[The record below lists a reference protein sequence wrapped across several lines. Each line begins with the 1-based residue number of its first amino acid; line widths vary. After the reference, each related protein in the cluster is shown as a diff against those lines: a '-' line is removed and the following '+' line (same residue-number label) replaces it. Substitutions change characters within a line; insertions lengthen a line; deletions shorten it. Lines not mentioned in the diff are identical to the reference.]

1 MARFTFDRSFFIPA
15 GAVKFADKQSDA
27 VAYAFEQ
34 AGRPCVKVFF
44 GKQAK
49 PVGYH
54 SFKTAAAREAAVV
67 RYFEGRRATVAAKA
81 GYKADR
87 LVKNT
92 LVVGD
97 ILSASWGYEQTNVDF
112 YEVTEVAGQHVIIRK
127 IGADS
132 QDTGWAQGRCVP
144 QSGVFVGE
152 PMRKLVQYGNQVKV
166 RHTTASKWNT
176 STVAGVPV
184 GPALHF
190 SSYH

>member
-1 MARFTFDRSFFIPA
+1 MARFTFDRSFYIPA
-15 GAVKFADKQSDA
+15 GAVKVADKASDA
-27 VAYAFEQ
+27 VAYIFEQ
-34 AGRPCVKVFF
+34 AGRPCAKVFF

-54 SFKTAAAREAAVV
+54 SFKTAAQRETSVI
-67 RYFEGRRATVAAKA
+67 RYFEGRRATLAAKS
-81 GYKADR
+81 GYKANR
-87 LVKNT
+87 LVKNA

-112 YEVTEVAGQHVIIRK
+112 YEVTEIAGQHVVICK
-127 IGADS
+127 IGVDS

-144 QSGVFVGE
+144 QSGAFVGE
-152 PMRKLVQYGNQVKV
+152 PMQKLVQYGDQVKV
-166 RHTTASKWNT
+166 GHTHASKWNT